1 MQGNCSTADLQEDSV
16 ASEELQGLHC
26 FQMQCNDRVVV
37 VESIVHNQTIG
48 RLLPFQN
55 SCAKV
60 LLLLS
65 FTANTSHTTMS
76 AVAKQT

>member
-1 MQGNCSTADLQEDSV
+1 MQVSCNTADLQENSV

-37 VESIVHNQTIG
+37 VESIVHNQTIW
-48 RLLPFQN
+48 RLLSFQD

-65 FTANTSHTTMS
+65 F
-76 AVAKQT
+76 AVDTIYTFVSVMVKRT